1 MSGMLIRWNILNI
14 FQNRKPCVFP
24 VPEGHIWCGANNL
37 LFRRSGGVLADSPG
51 RQATNAEFQRFAR
64 ISRIFYY
71 IILLHDILL
80 LSISLFPQGSA
91 SAHSPFI
98 TLSNWTKIIRL
109 TSEGFKFALR
119 VSDVPYSFANVNK
132 KCIAVPGLVE
142 NKDPKT

>member
-1 MSGMLIRWNILNI
+1 MSWPIHQVVKQTRNSKDLQGYPGYSIL
-14 FQNRKPCVFP
+14 
-24 VPEGHIWCGANNL
+24 L
-37 LFRRSGGVLADSPG
+37 
-51 RQATNAEFQRFAR
+51 
-64 ISRIFYY
+64 YY
-71 IILLHDILL
+71 IILYCIIFYYYLL

>member
-14 FQNRKPCVFP
+14 SENRKPCVFP

-71 IILLHDILL
+71 ILFYDILL

>member
-14 FQNRKPCVFP
+14 SENRKPCVFP

-71 IILLHDILL
+71 IILLYDILL

-109 TSEGFKFALR
+109 TSEGFKFTLK
-119 VSDVPYSFANVNK
+119 SFRRSLFIRECQQ
-132 KCIAVPGLVE
+132 KCIAVPRLVE
-142 NKDPKT
+142 NKDQKT